1 MKRMSSI
8 SDRSD
13 RAGNLEHG
21 RTNQKR
27 RTRQALLDAGTRL
40 LAQGRSPS
48 LAEVAE
54 EALVSRTTAYRY
66 FPSIEALLS
75 EAFFE
80 QEIPTA
86 EQLFGEPLEGPVER
100 VLRVE
105 ETLNEILFA
114 NEVSTRLVARNT
126 IDAWLASAPDHRPV
140 RPGRRLRLLDAAL
153 EPLAAELEPTRLRR
167 LRDALALTIGT
178 EAVLATRDVCGL
190 DVDEARDVTRW
201 ASEALVR
208 QALLEGAAA
217 PTLVPRAP
225 RPECR

>member
-1 MKRMSSI
+1 MP
-8 SDRSD
+8 D
-13 RAGNLEHG
+13 RARQLEHG

-27 RTRQALLDAGTRL
+27 RTRQALLEAGARL
-40 LAQGRSPS
+40 LAEGRSPS

-66 FPSIEALLS
+66 FPSIEALIE

-86 EQLFGEPLEGPVER
+86 EELFTEQIDDPLER

-105 ETLNEILFA
+105 GTLNELLFA
-114 NEVSTRLVARNT
+114 HEISTHVVVRNI
-126 IDAWLASAPDHRPV
+126 IDAWLASAPEDRAV
-140 RPGRRLRLLDAAL
+140 RPGRRLVLLDAAL
-153 EPLAAELEPTRLRR
+153 EPLATELGRPRLRR
-167 LRDALALTIGT
+167 LRNALALVIGT

-190 DVDEARDVTRW
+190 EVDEAREVTRW

-208 QALLEGAAA
+208 QARFERTKQTAPAGIRPGHPHRLEG
-217 PTLVPRAP
+217 R
-225 RPECR
+225 

>member
-1 MKRMSSI
+1 MSSTP
-8 SDRSD
+8 DRT
-13 RAGNLEHG
+13 RRLEHG

-27 RTRQALLDAGTRL
+27 RTRQALLEAGARL
-40 LAQGRSPS
+40 LAQGHSPS

-66 FPSIEALLS
+66 FPSIEALLE

-86 EQLFGEPLEGPVER
+86 EELFAEPLEEPVER
-100 VLRVE
+100 VLLVE
-105 ETLNEILFA
+105 EKLNEILFA
-114 NEVSTRLVARNT
+114 QEVSSHVVVRNT
-126 IDAWLASAPDHRPV
+126 IDAWLASAPDDRPV

-153 EPLAAELEPTRLRR
+153 EPLAARLEPEMLRR
-167 LRDALALTIGT
+167 LRNALSLTIGT

-190 DVDEARDVTRW
+190 DVDRAREVTRW

-208 QALLEGAAA
+208 RALLD
-217 PTLVPRAP
+217 
-225 RPECR
+225 

>member
-1 MKRMSSI
+1 MSSM
-8 SDRSD
+8 SDRT
-13 RAGNLEHG
+13 RHLEHG

-48 LAEVAE
+48 LAEVAD

-66 FPSIEALLS
+66 FPSIEALLG

-80 QEIPTA
+80 REIPTA
-86 EQLFGEPLEGPVER
+86 EQLFAEPLEEPVER

-105 ETLNEILFA
+105 EKLNEILFA
-114 NEVSTRLVARNT
+114 QEVSTHLVVRNT
-126 IDAWLASAPDHRPV
+126 IDAWLASAPGDRPV

-153 EPLAAELEPTRLRR
+153 EPLAAKLEPKLLRR
-167 LRDALALTIGT
+167 LRNALALTIGT

-190 DVDEARDVTRW
+190 DVDEARQVTRW

-208 QALLEGAAA
+208 QAILD
-217 PTLVPRAP
+217 
-225 RPECR
+225 

>member
-1 MKRMSSI
+1 MSNT
-8 SDRSD
+8 SDRT
-13 RAGNLEHG
+13 RHLERG

-66 FPSIEALLS
+66 FPSIEALLR

-86 EQLFGEPLEGPVER
+86 EQLFAEPLEEPVER

-105 ETLNEILFA
+105 EKLNEILFA
-114 NEVSTRLVARNT
+114 QEVSTHLVVRNT
-126 IDAWLASAPDHRPV
+126 IDAWLASAPGDRPV
-140 RPGRRLRLLDAAL
+140 RPGRRLHLLDAAL
-153 EPLAAELEPTRLRR
+153 EPLAAKLEPKTLHRLRN
-167 LRDALALTIGT
+167 ALALTIGT

-190 DVDEARDVTRW
+190 DVDEARQVTRW

-208 QALLEGAAA
+208 QSLLD
-217 PTLVPRAP
+217 
-225 RPECR
+225 